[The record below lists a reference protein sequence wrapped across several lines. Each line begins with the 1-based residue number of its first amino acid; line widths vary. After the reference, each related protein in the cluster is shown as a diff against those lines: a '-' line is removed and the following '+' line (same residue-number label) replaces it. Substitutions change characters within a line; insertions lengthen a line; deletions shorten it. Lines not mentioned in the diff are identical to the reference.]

1 MPVLPVLLLLFQQV
15 ADPGFH
21 PPIPSPSYAE
31 GAGPVVAIDEAHN
44 NFHTAGGRYLAFA
57 DLLRRDGYRIARNTT
72 PFTPQSLKT
81 CRVLVI
87 SNALNE
93 RNRTD
98 WTLPTPPAFT
108 DAEVAA
114 VKNWVHA
121 GGSLLLISDH
131 MPFPGAA
138 STLAAAFGVRFSNG
152 FALDPGAKG
161 GQLFFRRADQSL
173 REHAVTQGI
182 ETVVTFTGSAFQ
194 ADGAEPVLVLPG
206 QVVSFEPKQ
215 AWQFNDETPRVPVG
229 DWFQGA
235 TLKPGRGRLAVFGE
249 AAMFSAQLAGPA
261 KQPMGMNNP
270 DAKDNPRLLLNLMR
284 WLSPPAT
291 RR

>member
-1 MPVLPVLLLLFQQV
+1 MPVLPVLLFLLQQV

-21 PPIPSPSYAE
+21 PPIPTPSYAE

-44 NFHTAGGRYLAFA
+44 NFHTAEGRYLAFA
-57 DLLRRDGYRIARNTT
+57 ELLRRDGYRIARNKA
-72 PFTPQSLKT
+72 PFTPEGLKAY
-81 CRVLVI
+81 RVLVI

-93 RNRTD
+93 RNASE
-98 WTLPTPPAFT
+98 WSLPTPPAFT

-114 VKNWVHA
+114 VKEWVNA

-152 FALDPGAKG
+152 FALDPAAKG
-161 GQLFFRRADQSL
+161 GQLFFRRGDQSL
-173 REHAVTQGI
+173 REHEVTQGI

-194 ADGAEPVLVLPG
+194 ADGAQPVLVLPG
-206 QVVSFEPKQ
+206 TVVSLEPKQ
-215 AWQFNDETPRVPVG
+215 AWQFSAETPRVPVG
-229 DWFQGA
+229 GWLQGA
-235 TLKPGRGRLAVFGE
+235 TLKPGKGRMAVFGE
-249 AAMFSAQLAGPA
+249 AAMFSAQLAGSA
-261 KQPMGMNNP
+261 KQPMGMNHP
-270 DAKDNPRLLLNLMR
+270 DAKDNSRLLLNLMR
-284 WLSPPAT
+284 WLIPPAT